1 MRNEGSRLDA
11 ALAELKAAIGELTG
25 SPVEKLLIVTAAK
38 DGVIVADYTGCTC
51 PACTLRIMMAA
62 GAELTAKVKNGV
74 ARPLGTA
81 AATARGVH

>member
-1 MRNEGSRLDA
+1 MKSEGSRLDA
-11 ALAELKAAIGELTG
+11 ALAELKAAIGEVTG

-62 GAELTAKVKNGV
+62 GAELSTKVKS
-74 ARPLGTA
+74 AAAPPLGA
-81 AATARGVH
+81 AADAARSVH